1 VSQTIVFITCEEVP
15 VPEVRQAEKDLLLLG
30 EAFRALREQ
39 HGLSAG
45 ELATATGVDGVRIV
59 ALEEGCLDP
68 DYELLVTLAE
78 GIGVSCSA
86 FFLRAEELAARGTE
100 T

>member
-1 VSQTIVFITCEEVP
+1 M
-15 VPEVRQAEKDLLLLG
+15 PEVRQPEKDQLLLG
-30 EAFRALREQ
+30 EAFREVREQ

-45 ELATATGVDGVRIV
+45 ELATATGEGRARIV
-59 ALEEGCLDP
+59 ALEEGRLDA
-68 DYELLVTLAE
+68 DYELLLTLADS
-78 GIGVSCSA
+78 IGVRPSV